1 MEEVQIS
8 ARVTV
13 MGCSHVCSNPR
24 HSHHGRARADC
35 TVQRGCPFEN
45 TEVDDDGCEIV
56 RPVAKT
62 ESAIDDSSAVAA
74 GSAFFCV
81 IQE

>member
-24 HSHHGRARADC
+24 HSHHERARADY

-45 TEVDDDGCEIV
+45 TEVDDDDCEIV
-56 RPVAKT
+56 RPVANT
-62 ESAIDDSSAVAA
+62 ESTIDDGSAAAAAA
-74 GSAFFCV
+74 GSAFFA
-81 IQE
+81 